1 VAVEAA
7 VAVAVVEPVVASSAE
22 CARHVHPPSYHSPNG
37 GDAQHVHRVQ
47 DDQHVQLVR
56 QEGDGGPSVGGDVG
70 AGADGGAVRGAAK
83 LHCA

>member
-1 VAVEAA
+1 MAVEAA

-22 CARHVHPPSYHSPNG
+22 CARHVHPPSYHSLKG
-37 GDAQHVHRVQ
+37 GDVQHVQ